1 MYTLLKTGLLLF
13 FRESDLPSGTVSEAH
28 LSELFEKFIE
38 ELIDYSSDEHRSI
51 IERLRCMNFTHK
63 QLSLLEEQKHTA
75 AEYLITDYMIR
86 TLFLI
91 DMEIRLLNLRL
102 QYPQSG
108 IVPEV
113 KIESPLYLSKELT
126 VTDVMELLYALHLI
140 EAFRKSD
147 GSKIEFSIVIRTFEE
162 VLHIQRFKNAA
173 INRKLYLT
181 RFFDRLKGALI
192 ERSQRDSV
200 NRVTAFHHKQNEDH
214 HGLRFFRRFLSGR
227 KSSS

>member
-13 FRESDLPSGTVSEAH
+13 FRESDLTTVTVSEAH

-75 AEYLITDYMIR
+75 TEHLITDYMVR

-91 DMEIRLLNLRL
+91 DMEVRLLNLRL

-108 IVPEV
+108 IVPKV

-126 VTDVMELLYALHLI
+126 VTDLVELLYALHLI

-147 GSKIEFSIVIRTFEE
+147 GSRIEFSVVIHTFEE
-162 VLHIQRFKNAA
+162 VLHIRIKNYERFKNAA
-173 INRKLYLT
+173 INRKIRLT
-181 RFFDRLKGALI
+181 GFLDQLKAALT
-192 ERSQRDSV
+192 ERSQR
-200 NRVTAFHHKQNEDH
+200 
-214 HGLRFFRRFLSGR
+214 
-227 KSSS
+227 

>member
-1 MYTLLKTGLLLF
+1 MVPDFLFNLKPTAMYTLLKTGLLLF
-13 FRESDLPSGTVSEAH
+13 FRESDLPTATVSEAH
-28 LSELFEKFIE
+28 LSELFEEFIQ
-38 ELIDYSSDEHRSI
+38 ELTAYSSDDRRSI

-75 AEYLITDYMIR
+75 TEHLITDYMIR

-126 VTDVMELLYALHLI
+126 VTDLVELLYALHLI
-140 EAFRKSD
+140 GAFRKSD
-147 GSKIEFSIVIRTFEE
+147 GSRIEFSVVIHTFEE
-162 VLHIQRFKNAA
+162 VLHIRIKNYERFKNAA
-173 INRKLYLT
+173 INRKI
-181 RFFDRLKGALI
+181 RLI
-192 ERSQRDSV
+192 NS
-200 NRVTAFHHKQNEDH
+200 
-214 HGLRFFRRFLSGR
+214 RRH
-227 KSSS
+227 

>member
-1 MYTLLKTGLLLF
+1 MAFNSQTVVEIQSMDIFDHNVEFVVSGVKRNFYT
-13 FRESDLPSGTVSEAH
+13 RESNALSTVTVSEAH

-51 IERLRCMNFTHK
+51 IERLRSMNFTHK
-63 QLSLLEEQKHTA
+63 QLSLLEEQRHTA
-75 AEYLITDYMIR
+75 EEHLITDYMIR

-162 VLHIQRFKNAA
+162 VLHIQIKNYERFKNAT
-173 INRKLYLT
+173 INRKFYLT
-181 RFFDRLKGALI
+181 RFLDRLKGALI
-192 ERSQRDSV
+192 ERSQR
-200 NRVTAFHHKQNEDH
+200 
-214 HGLRFFRRFLSGR
+214 
-227 KSSS
+227 

>member
-13 FRESDLPSGTVSEAH
+13 FRESDLPTVTVSEAH

-51 IERLRCMNFTHK
+51 IERLRCMNFRNK

-75 AEYLITDYMIR
+75 TEHLITDYMKR

-108 IVPEV
+108 IVPKV

-126 VTDVMELLYALHLI
+126 VTDLVELLYALHLI
-140 EAFRKSD
+140 EAYRKSD
-147 GSKIEFSIVIRTFEE
+147 GSRIEFSVVIHTFEE
-162 VLHIQRFKNAA
+162 VLHIRIKNYERFKNAA
-173 INRKLYLT
+173 INRKIRLT
-181 RFFDRLKGALI
+181 GFLDQLKAALT
-192 ERSQRDSV
+192 ERSQR
-200 NRVTAFHHKQNEDH
+200 
-214 HGLRFFRRFLSGR
+214 
-227 KSSS
+227 

>member
-1 MYTLLKTGLLLF
+1 MDIFDHNVEFVVSGVKRNFYT
-13 FRESDLPSGTVSEAH
+13 RESNALSTITVSEAH

-63 QLSLLEEQKHTA
+63 QLSLLEEQRHTA
-75 AEYLITDYMIR
+75 EEHLITDYMIR

-108 IVPEV
+108 IVPKV

-162 VLHIQRFKNAA
+162 VLHIQIKNYERFKNAT

-181 RFFDRLKGALI
+181 RFLDRLKGALI
-192 ERSQRDSV
+192 ERSQR
-200 NRVTAFHHKQNEDH
+200 
-214 HGLRFFRRFLSGR
+214 
-227 KSSS
+227 

>member
-13 FRESDLPSGTVSEAH
+13 FRESDLPTVTGSEAH
-28 LSELFEKFIE
+28 LYELFEKFIE

-75 AEYLITDYMIR
+75 TEHLITDYMIR

-102 QYPQSG
+102 QYPRSG
-108 IVPEV
+108 IVPKV

-126 VTDVMELLYALHLI
+126 VTDLVELLYALHLI

-147 GSKIEFSIVIRTFEE
+147 GSRIEFSVVIHTFEE
-162 VLHIQRFKNAA
+162 VLHIRIKNYERFKNAA
-173 INRKLYLT
+173 INRKIRLT
-181 RFFDRLKGALI
+181 GFLDQLKAALT
-192 ERSQRDSV
+192 ERSQR
-200 NRVTAFHHKQNEDH
+200 
-214 HGLRFFRRFLSGR
+214 
-227 KSSS
+227 

>member
-1 MYTLLKTGLLLF
+1 VQLSGALAPDFLFNLKPTAMYTLLKTGLLLF
-13 FRESDLPSGTVSEAH
+13 FRESDLPTVTVSEAH

-75 AEYLITDYMIR
+75 TEHLITDYMKR

-108 IVPEV
+108 IVPKV

-126 VTDVMELLYALHLI
+126 VTDLVELLYALHLI

-147 GSKIEFSIVIRTFEE
+147 GSRIEFSVVIHTFEE
-162 VLHIQRFKNAA
+162 VLHIRIKNYERFKNAA
-173 INRKLYLT
+173 INRKIRLT
-181 RFFDRLKGALI
+181 GFLDQLKAALT
-192 ERSQRDSV
+192 ERSQR
-200 NRVTAFHHKQNEDH
+200 
-214 HGLRFFRRFLSGR
+214 
-227 KSSS
+227 

>member
-13 FRESDLPSGTVSEAH
+13 FRESDLPTVTVSEAH

-75 AEYLITDYMIR
+75 TEHLITDYMKR

-108 IVPEV
+108 IVPKV

-126 VTDVMELLYALHLI
+126 VTDLVELLYALHLI

-147 GSKIEFSIVIRTFEE
+147 GSRIEFSVVIHTFEE
-162 VLHIQRFKNAA
+162 VLHIRIKNYERVKNAA
-173 INRKLYLT
+173 INRKIRLT
-181 RFFDRLKGALI
+181 GFLDQLKAALT
-192 ERSQRDSV
+192 ERSQR
-200 NRVTAFHHKQNEDH
+200 
-214 HGLRFFRRFLSGR
+214 
-227 KSSS
+227 

>member
-1 MYTLLKTGLLLF
+1 MDIFDHNVEFVVSGVKRNFYT
-13 FRESDLPSGTVSEAH
+13 RESNALSTVTVSEAH

-51 IERLRCMNFTHK
+51 IERLRSMNFTHK
-63 QLSLLEEQKHTA
+63 QLSLLEEQRHTA
-75 AEYLITDYMIR
+75 EEHLITDYMIR

-162 VLHIQRFKNAA
+162 VLHIQIKNYERFKNAT
-173 INRKLYLT
+173 INRKFYLT
-181 RFFDRLKGALI
+181 RFLDRLKGALI
-192 ERSQRDSV
+192 ERSQR
-200 NRVTAFHHKQNEDH
+200 
-214 HGLRFFRRFLSGR
+214 
-227 KSSS
+227 

>member
-1 MYTLLKTGLLLF
+1 MAPDFLFNLKPTAMYTLLKTGLLLF
-13 FRESDLPSGTVSEAH
+13 FRESDLPTVTVSEAH

-75 AEYLITDYMIR
+75 TEHLITDYMKR

-108 IVPEV
+108 IVPKV

-126 VTDVMELLYALHLI
+126 VTDLVELLYALHLI

-147 GSKIEFSIVIRTFEE
+147 GSRIEFSVVIHTFEE
-162 VLHIQRFKNAA
+162 VLHIRIKNYERFKNAA
-173 INRKLYLT
+173 INRKIRLT
-181 RFFDRLKGALI
+181 GFLDQLKAALT
-192 ERSQRDSV
+192 ERSQR
-200 NRVTAFHHKQNEDH
+200 
-214 HGLRFFRRFLSGR
+214 
-227 KSSS
+227 

>member
-1 MYTLLKTGLLLF
+1 MAFNSQTVVEIQSMDIFDHNVEFVVSGVKRNFYT
-13 FRESDLPSGTVSEAH
+13 RESNALSTVTVSEAH

-63 QLSLLEEQKHTA
+63 QLSLLEEQRHTA
-75 AEYLITDYMIR
+75 EEHLITDYMIR

-162 VLHIQRFKNAA
+162 VLHIQIKNYERFKNAA

-181 RFFDRLKGALI
+181 RFLDRLKGALI
-192 ERSQRDSV
+192 ERSQR
-200 NRVTAFHHKQNEDH
+200 
-214 HGLRFFRRFLSGR
+214 
-227 KSSS
+227 

>member
-13 FRESDLPSGTVSEAH
+13 FRESDLPTVTVSEAH

-75 AEYLITDYMIR
+75 TEHLITDYMIR

-126 VTDVMELLYALHLI
+126 VTDLVELLYALHLI
-140 EAFRKSD
+140 GAFRKSD
-147 GSKIEFSIVIRTFEE
+147 GSRIEFSVVIHTFEE
-162 VLHIQRFKNAA
+162 VLHIRIKNYERFKNAA
-173 INRKLYLT
+173 INRKIRLT
-181 RFFDRLKGALI
+181 GFLDQLKAALT
-192 ERSQRDSV
+192 ERSQR
-200 NRVTAFHHKQNEDH
+200 
-214 HGLRFFRRFLSGR
+214 
-227 KSSS
+227 

>member
-1 MYTLLKTGLLLF
+1 MYTLLKTGLLVF
-13 FRESDLPSGTVSEAH
+13 FRESDLPSGTVPEAH

-113 KIESPLYLSKELT
+113 KIEAPLYLSKELT

-162 VLHIQRFKNAA
+162 VLHIQIKNYERFKNAA

-181 RFFDRLKGALI
+181 RFLDRLKGALI
-192 ERSQRDSV
+192 ERSQR
-200 NRVTAFHHKQNEDH
+200 
-214 HGLRFFRRFLSGR
+214 
-227 KSSS
+227 

>member
-1 MYTLLKTGLLLF
+1 MVPDFLFNLKPTAMYTLLKTGLLLF
-13 FRESDLPSGTVSEAH
+13 FRESDLPTATVSEAH
-28 LSELFEKFIE
+28 LSELFEEFIQ
-38 ELIDYSSDEHRSI
+38 ELTAYSSDDRRSI

-75 AEYLITDYMIR
+75 TEHLITDYMIR

-126 VTDVMELLYALHLI
+126 VTDLVELLYALHLI
-140 EAFRKSD
+140 GAFRKSD
-147 GSKIEFSIVIRTFEE
+147 GSRIEFSVVIHTFEE
-162 VLHIQRFKNAA
+162 VLHIRIKNYERFKNAA
-173 INRKLYLT
+173 INRKIRLT
-181 RFFDRLKGALI
+181 GFLDQLKAALT
-192 ERSQRDSV
+192 ERIQR
-200 NRVTAFHHKQNEDH
+200 
-214 HGLRFFRRFLSGR
+214 
-227 KSSS
+227 